1 MRHLHRYI
9 YFFQMPWVPEL
20 IFRAQDLATLTQMYR
35 GPKNDVD
42 TYPDEVIEAYKYYF
56 SQDGELWCVCFV
68 CTMKRM
74 ERNLYIKFD
83 MEEQHRRE

>member
-56 SQDGELWCVCFV
+56 SQDGELWCVCVFL

-74 ERNLYIKFD
+74 ERNLY
-83 MEEQHRRE
+83 QVRYGRTTPA

>member
-1 MRHLHRYI
+1 
-9 YFFQMPWVPEL
+9 MPWVPEL

-56 SQDGELWCVCFV
+56 SQDGELWCVCVF
-68 CTMKRM
+68 MHH
-74 ERNLYIKFD
+74 
-83 MEEQHRRE
+83 EENGKESVSSSIWKNNTGVTN